1 MAGVLSY
8 SLELDAAGLTSAIGS
23 AQASLSGL
31 QQRMDTIGSGA
42 GIFDGQ
48 SRSAITAAAGFKQAG
63 ASTQS
68 LTTKLSDAGL
78 KAANIVAGAK
88 AVGTAW
94 RASSRFFQSGGISG
108 ALTRVRSGLRSIAT
122 DPGMRRLAIAAGA
135 ATVAIGGTYAAIR
148 TLRAGAAG
156 IGSASNGIRSL
167 GTAARS
173 ASGGISGLAGKLT
186 SLPALLAGGAAGAG
200 VLGVAFKSFKAA
212 ADMESTTVSIR
223 TMVGDIQRA
232 DTLIANLKKMGASTP
247 FEFTELASAGKSLV
261 AFGVAAEN
269 VVPQLRD
276 IGDVASGLNIP
287 IGELSE
293 IFGKAKVQGTL
304 FAEDIAQ
311 MAGRG
316 VPIFSALAGAI
327 GKNENEI
334 KDLASEGKITF
345 PMLEQAFRNLTAEGG
360 QFHGMMQK
368 QSLTT
373 NGLLSTLK
381 SDIHE
386 IFITL
391 GQPLN
396 DMMKPVITGWIE
408 KAKTFGIQ
416 LQGIIGLLREASAQG
431 RLGEVIGTGLQL
443 AAVKFINKFSGGIR
457 GAVAFLGS
465 ALPDILVMLGDTLFN
480 PKALMAIRFVFAA
493 AGKSIEAAGWKAG
506 AAIAES
512 LDAAIP
518 DWLRERW
525 GGIDS
530 TYSNSSATLAAG
542 SADAMMETAL
552 DLWQSQDFAGM
563 GAKIGAGLQT
573 IMADAGKEWSAAASK
588 DLIDEKGFK
597 DAFTKIG
604 TGLDPFAMAQVLDP
618 GQFIPKDTPGKRG
631 PVVGLQTA
639 LQELNGT
646 IKKAEENNAGGGRA
660 PGLLA
665 AAGNAMD
672 ANGLGPDGKPTRAM
686 VRQLKRDLRPRRFIN
701 KERQAEA
708 NKKRQEAIDTINR
721 IRGITP
727 KQALEAAD
735 RAARA
740 ADPRQGRGAAAAD
753 PQQKALDAMLG
764 VVTEIKTTFA
774 TLATA

>member
-31 QQRMDTIGSGA
+31 QQRMDAIGSRG

-68 LTTKLSDAGL
+68 LVSKLSDAGM

-94 RASSRFFQSGGISG
+94 RASARFFQNGGISG

-122 DPGMRRLAIAAGA
+122 DPGMRRLALAAGA
-135 ATVAIGGTYAAIR
+135 ATLAIGGTYAAIR

-156 IGSASNGIRSL
+156 IGAAGNGFRSL
-167 GTAARS
+167 GNSARS
-173 ASGGISGLAGKLT
+173 ASGGISSLAGKLI

-200 VLGVAFKSFKAA
+200 ALGLAFKAFKAA

-247 FEFTELASAGKSLV
+247 FEFTELAVAGKSLV

-304 FAEDIAQ
+304 FAEDIYQ
-311 MAGRG
+311 LSGRG
-316 VPIFSALAGAI
+316 VPIFKALAEAM

-334 KDLASEGKITF
+334 KKLASEGKITF
-345 PMLEQAFRNLTAEGG
+345 PFLEQAFRNLTAEGG
-360 QFHGMMQK
+360 QFHDMMAK

-381 SDIHE
+381 SNLHE
-386 IFITL
+386 ILVTL
-391 GQPLN
+391 GEPIT
-396 DMMKPVITGWIE
+396 DMMKPVISGWIE
-408 KAKTFGIQ
+408 KSKTFGIA
-416 LQGIIGLLREASAQG
+416 LSGIIGLLREASAQG

-457 GAVAFLGS
+457 GAVAFLGA
-465 ALPDILVMLGDTLFN
+465 ALPEVFGAVKNILFSDDVMNAVKITFMGIGLMLDATFN
-480 PKALMAIRFVFAA
+480 R
-493 AGKSIEAAGWKAG
+493 G
-506 AAIAES
+506 AAKIAGS
-512 LDAAIP
+512 LGMTEKA
-518 DWLRERW
+518 
-525 GGIDS
+525 DS
-530 TYSNSSATLAAG
+530 LSG
-542 SADAMMETAL
+542 SADLAEGIAGGMFNSAAELLKSIDTTKWGAELGKATESAL
-552 DLWQSQDFAGM
+552 KN
-563 GAKIGAGLQT
+563 GAKAFST
-573 IMADAGKEWSAAASK
+573 AASK
-588 DLIDEKGFK
+588 DLINEKPFLSGLRETLK
-597 DAFTKIG
+597 PLNPENLQKIFNPE
-604 TGLDPFAMAQVLDP
+604 TFL
-618 GQFIPKDTPGKRG
+618 PKDTGPEKRPPVDGLKQAGQELTGVMKAPGALKPAVPPAVPRGAGLGAAARNALEETEVPRRRGLLNAGETVRKRLAEARAQGKRIRIG
-631 PVVGLQTA
+631 A
-639 LQELNGT
+639 L
-646 IKKAEENNAGGGRA
+646 
-660 PGLLA
+660 
-665 AAGNAMD
+665 
-672 ANGLGPDGKPTRAM
+672 DGIA
-686 VRQLKRDLRPRRFIN
+686 LRDVKPRRFIN
-701 KERQAEA
+701 P
-708 NKKRQEAIDTINR
+708 KR
-721 IRGITP
+721 
-727 KQALEAAD
+727 ALEAAD

-740 ADPRQGRGAAAAD
+740 ADPRPGRGAAAAD
-753 PQQKALDAMLG
+753 PQRKAADALLTA
-764 VVTEIKTTFA
+764 VTEIKELFSN
-774 TLATA
+774 LATA